1 MTPDAIASLF
11 RQHSDDVWLVLLTI
25 SHPSMTTVRVVNN
38 TEPIVS
44 NGQAYSAFPFQ
55 IQLPQDAAE
64 RMATA
69 TLTISNVDRSLV
81 DEIRTIAGRPT
92 VSIAVIAAAR
102 PDDVEF
108 GPLEFELSGVQWN
121 AEAISGQ
128 LTYEPVMQQPFPA
141 GVFDPQRFP
150 GLFGRTEA

>member
-1 MTPDAIASLF
+1 MTPDAIAAMF
-11 RQHSDDVWLVLLTI
+11 RQHQDEVWLELLTI
-25 SHPSMTTVRVVNN
+25 SHPQMTTVRVVNN

-44 NGQAYSAFPFQ
+44 RGDAFGAFPFAVR
-55 IQLPQDAAE
+55 LPLDAAD

-69 TLTISNVDRSLV
+69 TLSISNVDRSLV
-81 DEIRTIAGRPT
+81 DEIRSIAGRPIVRVEV
-92 VSIAVIAAAR
+92 VSASR
-102 PDDVEF
+102 PDAVEF
-108 GPLEFELSGVQWN
+108 GPLEFELASVQWD
-121 AEAISGQ
+121 AQTITGQ